1 MKIMMRL
8 ILIACVA
15 LSLLACDKTDS
26 ASKQAGQPAVAVP
39 AGEDQSEWGTYV
51 RDVVIRN
58 MGTITNQPYVYLLP
72 GEGHEDFEGN
82 YERMAERVFADVGRG
97 VLRGNLLAFASP
109 ASDKMA
115 DIVIQSFA
123 GVTPDSM
130 KGVRLLFIGAA
141 ADGERV
147 REAVTPAGLDYVVID
162 TGR

>member
-1 MKIMMRL
+1 MKIMTRL
-8 ILIACVA
+8 MLIACVA
-15 LSLLACDKTDS
+15 LSLLACDKADK
-26 ASKQAGQPAVAVP
+26 ASKQAEQPAVAVP
-39 AGEDQSEWGTYV
+39 ADEDQGEWGAYV

-72 GEGHEDFEGN
+72 GESHEDFEGN
-82 YERMAERVFADVGRG
+82 YERMAERVIADVGRG

-141 ADGERV
+141 VDGERV
-147 REAVTPAGLDYVVID
+147 REAVTPAGLDYVLID